1 MYNQH
6 GWQEVTGFLFA
17 AIVLLGGL
25 FCVTGT
31 VWGGA
36 VGAKAI
42 HGTIGGGVIGLV
54 VSLTYGWIGGHQRTQ
69 LGRRSIGAAAAMF
82 VGYPLIIL
90 MAIGFIIGFIRFIA

>member
-31 VWGGA
+31 VWGWA
-36 VGAKAI
+36 VGAKEI
-42 HGTIGGGVIGLV
+42 HGTIGGGAIGLV
-54 VSLTYGWIGGHQRTQ
+54 VSLT
-69 LGRRSIGAAAAMF
+69 
-82 VGYPLIIL
+82 
-90 MAIGFIIGFIRFIA
+90 